1 MGGRNQQGGAAY
13 GSERAGGEAGRGP
26 GDIDPR
32 QWQREMEERLREIQ
46 GIRQGMGRDNPLVG
60 DLDRAIR
67 GLQNAIRSRTP
78 GDPAEIERLAQQI
91 IDPLRSV
98 ELELSRALQLIMA
111 KDNIRS
117 IQEDEI
123 PSDYRKL
130 VEEYYKKLGGPKKNQ

>member
-1 MGGRNQQGGAAY
+1 
-13 GSERAGGEAGRGP
+13 
-26 GDIDPR
+26 
-32 QWQREMEERLREIQ
+32 MEERLREIQ
-46 GIRQGMGRDNPLVG
+46 GIRQGMGRDNPLAG

-67 GLQNAIRSRTP
+67 GLQNATRSRTP